1 MDINEIFGKEHAV
14 GRRQYI
20 VTILRDA
27 GDRWTSRYLLAEI
40 LWDIFNDCML
50 DEPCEIRAFPI
61 KREDFYKSHAARVI
75 TADIAAINSD
85 KNNFR
90 TIIHNGKGVKLQ
102 SRAEAEIWLRSQFR
116 ETLGKLNHL
125 KDIAR
130 KNGLDGQAIMQSPDV
145 ISAYID

>member
-40 LWDIFNDCML
+40 LWDIFNGRMQG
-50 DEPCEIRAFPI
+50 EPVPAFPI
-61 KREDFYKSHAARVI
+61 KRADFYKSHAARVI
-75 TADIAAINSD
+75 TADIAAINAD

-102 SRAEAEIWLRSQFR
+102 NRADAEIWLRSQFK
-116 ETLGKLNHL
+116 ETICKLNHL

-130 KNGLDGQAIMQSPDV
+130 KNGLDGQEIMGSPDV

>member
-1 MDINEIFGKEHAV
+1 MDINEIFSKEHAE

-27 GDRWTSRYLLAEI
+27 GDRWTSRYLLAEV
-40 LWDIFNDCML
+40 LWDIFNGRMQ
-50 DEPCEIRAFPI
+50 EGQVPAFPI

-75 TADIAAINSD
+75 TADIAAINAD

-102 SRAEAEIWLRSQFR
+102 NRTDAEIWLKAQFK

>member
-1 MDINEIFGKEHAV
+1 MDLNEVFGKKNAAW
-14 GRRQYI
+14 RRNLI
-20 VTILRDA
+20 CKILFDS
-27 GDRWTSRYLLAEI
+27 GDTFTPRYTLAALCYEI
-40 LWDIFNDCML
+40 ANGALSGD
-50 DEPCEIRAFPI
+50 PYPKFPI

-75 TADIAAINSD
+75 TADIAAINAD

-90 TIIHNGKGVKLQ
+90 TIIHNGKGVKMQ
-102 SRAEAEIWLRSQFR
+102 SRAEAEIWLRSQFK

>member
-1 MDINEIFGKEHAV
+1 MDINEIFSKEHAE

-20 VTILRDA
+20 VTILSYA
-27 GDRWTSRYLLAEI
+27 EHRWTSRYLLASV
-40 LWDIFNDCML
+40 LWDIYNGAMD
-50 DEPCEIRAFPI
+50 DEDMPELPIR
-61 KREDFYKSHAARVI
+61 REDFYKSHAARVI
-75 TADIAAINSD
+75 TADIAAINAD
-85 KNNFR
+85 KNNYR

-102 SRAEAEIWLRSQFR
+102 SRADAEIWLKAQFK

>member
-27 GDRWTSRYLLAEI
+27 GDKWTSRYLLAEI
-40 LWDIFNDCML
+40 LWDIFNGIMQG
-50 DEPCEIRAFPI
+50 EPVPAFPI
-61 KREDFYKSHAARVI
+61 TREDFYKSNAARVI
-75 TADIAAINSD
+75 TADIAAINAD

-102 SRAEAEIWLRSQFR
+102 SKADAEIWLRAQFK
-116 ETLGKLNHL
+116 ETLGKLNAL
-125 KDIAR
+125 KEIAR
-130 KNGLDGQAIMQSPDV
+130 KNGLDGQAIMSSPDV

>member
-27 GDRWTSRYLLAEI
+27 GDKWTSRYLLATI
-40 LWDIFNDCML
+40 LWDIFNGIMQG
-50 DEPCEIRAFPI
+50 EPVPEFPI

-75 TADIAAINSD
+75 TADIAAINAD

-90 TIIHNGKGVKLQ
+90 TIIHNGNGVKLQ
-102 SRAEAEIWLRSQFR
+102 SRSDAEIWLKAQFR

-130 KNGLDGQAIMQSPDV
+130 KNGLDRQAIMQSPDV

>member
-20 VTILRDA
+20 VTILRHA
-27 GDRWTSRYLLAEI
+27 GEKWTSRYLIASV
-40 LWDIFNDCML
+40 LWDIYHDI
-50 DEPCEIRAFPI
+50 DDIAAIPPFPI

-75 TADIAAINSD
+75 TADIAAINAEPR
-85 KNNFR
+85 NYC
-90 TIIHNGKGVKLQ
+90 TIVHNGCGVKLQ
-102 SRAEAEIWLRSQFR
+102 SRAEAEIWLKAQFR

>member
-20 VTILRDA
+20 VTILRYA
-27 GDRWTSRYLLAEI
+27 GEKWTSRYLIASV
-40 LWDIFNDCML
+40 LWDIYHDIDDIAAN
-50 DEPCEIRAFPI
+50 PPFPI

-75 TADIAAINSD
+75 TADIAAINAD

-102 SRAEAEIWLRSQFR
+102 NRADAEI
-116 ETLGKLNHL
+116 
-125 KDIAR
+125 
-130 KNGLDGQAIMQSPDV
+130 
-145 ISAYID
+145 